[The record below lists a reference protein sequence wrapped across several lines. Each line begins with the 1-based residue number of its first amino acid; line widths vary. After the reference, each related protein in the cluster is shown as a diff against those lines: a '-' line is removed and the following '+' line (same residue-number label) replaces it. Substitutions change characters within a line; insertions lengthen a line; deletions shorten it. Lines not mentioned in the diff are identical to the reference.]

1 MKIIGMKQNSQV
13 EKLNHYIARNS
24 MSATATELRLGD
36 VKRIGGRVFR
46 NKDGYTIKGVPAMPT
61 VAFIDLIKKQN
72 KGVAEVHYKSDL
84 AGNDQIS
91 ETEEPLWS
99 VDKNN
104 GEFRIKR
111 NF

>member
-13 EKLNHYIARNS
+13 EKLSNTVVCNS
-24 MSATATELRLGD
+24 MSAVASELRLGD
-36 VKRIGGRVFR
+36 IKRSGGQVFR
-46 NKDGYTIKGVPAMPT
+46 NEDGYTIRGVSSMPT
-61 VAFIDLIKKQN
+61 VAFVNLLNKQN
-72 KGVAEVHYKSDL
+72 NGVVEVNYKNDL

-99 VDKNN
+99 VDKDN